1 MLKGIEHIEYSHSGK
16 NLGIS
21 MCYLLQSRYVYIYI
35 IIVICICLY
44 LCLYDVYKIC
54 PSNSK
59 LGSIFSKF
67 YKVGMG
73 QTGQNWYPLVNKL
86 ENGPVEIVDLPI
98 KSSVIFHSFLY
109 VYQRD
114 PEGISMWI
122 HMNGPCSSI
131 FHVNRLPE
139 GNPKND
145 LLDPN
150 HEIFCSRGKI

>member
-1 MLKGIEHIEYSHSGK
+1 MDVERDRTYRIFPFGEKSWNFHVLSTPKS
-16 NLGIS
+16 L
-21 MCYLLQSRYVYIYI
+21 CIYI

-98 KSSVIFHSFLY
+98 KSSVIFHSFF
-109 VYQRD
+109 V
-114 PEGISMWI
+114 
-122 HMNGPCSSI
+122 
-131 FHVNRLPE
+131 RLPE
-139 GNPKND
+139 G
-145 LLDPN
+145 
-150 HEIFCSRGKI
+150 SRGNIHVNPYEWAMFIHFPCESFTRG